1 MEELLRTNNAV
12 TLSFAE
18 ATLNGE
24 GIEHFVADRHIS
36 MIEGSIGAF
45 PRRLMVASDDIDRAR
60 RVMREVGLGDELS
73 TDR

>member
-18 ATLNGE
+18 ACLNGE

-45 PRRLMVASDDIDRAR
+45 PRRLMVGTDDIDRAR
-60 RVMREVGLGDELS
+60 RILREAGLAAELT

>member
-1 MEELLRTNNAV
+1 MKEVLRTNNAV

-45 PRRLMVASDDIDRAR
+45 PRRLMVSEGDHARAQA
-60 RVMREVGLGDELS
+60 VLREVGLEAELT

>member
-1 MEELLRTNNAV
+1 MKAVLRTNNAV

-18 ATLNGE
+18 ACLAGE

-45 PRRLMVASDDIDRAR
+45 PRRLLVPESQIGRAR
-60 RVMREVGLGDELS
+60 AVLAEAGLAAELL
-73 TDR
+73 DP

>member
-18 ATLNGE
+18 ACLSGE
-24 GIEHFVADRHIS
+24 GIAPFVADRHIS

-45 PRRLMVASDDIDRAR
+45 PRRLMVAADDLVRAR
-60 RVMREVGLGDELS
+60 RVMREAGLAAELT